1 MLLLSLIAC
10 DPWALPDNGT
20 GYLAEA
26 TWDTNVV
33 PTRDGVYVHL
43 PAANALALV
52 KPDGTFAT
60 VDLDGAEPTR
70 LVAAPDGT
78 TVLAFAQWPIC
89 EDDDPRIVN
98 VSDCAYEDLTYGS
111 ELDIVRNGERI
122 ATSDLTGQF
131 NAFAFTDDGSIAV
144 AYLDLTSAE
153 EIDVSGV
160 LNLTE
165 AVFVDVATGT
175 TYPVP
180 VGFAAEQVLFTAD
193 NSKAVVLSRSQVA
206 VVDLTTWNVEVSFP
220 LTLDADQEVTP
231 NAVELVSSGG
241 TDYALVS
248 IQGRAELYVL
258 DLTNESIDIV
268 ELDAAPSD
276 LLVDTASDRT
286 LIVSS
291 GQRAVG
297 ALEHQFFEVETY
309 ELDEPANRLLGGD
322 GLALLYYQG
331 STYQDVYLFDT
342 VSKEIT
348 EFRAEN
354 PVMDMYLTSDK
365 AFAVATLSTESGN
378 DFLDRYYGLQIFDLA
393 DRSDPI
399 ALALQSNPVG
409 FALTEREDGAYA
421 LLLLDGVDKLLSVD
435 LVTAQDEEIELEA
448 APLGITAIP
457 EGGFVVTH
465 PSGMGLLSFVDP
477 TTGTVTTAQGF
488 ALANLAAEAV
498 LPRRNVE
505 E

>member
-33 PTRDGVYVHL
+33 PTKDGVYVHL

-52 KPDGTFAT
+52 KPDGTFAA

-206 VVDLTTWNVEVSFP
+206 VVDLTTWDVEVSFP

-248 IQGRAELYVL
+248 IEGRAELYVL

-291 GQRAVG
+291 GARALG
-297 ALEHQFFEVETY
+297 SMDHLFFEVESI

-322 GLALLYYQG
+322 GLALLYYEG
-331 STYQDVYLFDT
+331 ASYKDVVLFDT
-342 VSKEIT
+342 TTKELT

-354 PVMDMYLTSDK
+354 PVMDMYLTSDRSY
-365 AFAVATLSTESGN
+365 AVATLQTESGGN
-378 DFLDRYYGLQIFDLA
+378 FLDQYYGLQIFDLA

-448 APLGITAIP
+448 APLGIAAIP

-477 TTGTVTTAQGF
+477 TTGTVTTAQGY
-488 ALANLAAEAV
+488 ALANLAAAAV